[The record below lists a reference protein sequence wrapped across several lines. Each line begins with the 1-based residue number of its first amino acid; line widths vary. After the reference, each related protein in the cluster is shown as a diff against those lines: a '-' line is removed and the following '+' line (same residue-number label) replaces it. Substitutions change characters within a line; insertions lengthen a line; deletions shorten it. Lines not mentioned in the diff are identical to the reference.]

1 MRQKLYGMNYNN
13 RCVDAFLV
21 FRVDNII
28 LVINTNIYDQW
39 YNMDE
44 HSFTEYIDDR
54 YVVSIKCNQSYN
66 IRIQVI
72 KFNYIYFSHIHA
84 YNTIIIIITLVPAE
98 AAYNV
103 CLRIV

>member
-1 MRQKLYGMNYNN
+1 MRQELYGMNYNN

-66 IRIQVI
+66 IRIIQ
-72 KFNYIYFSHIHA
+72 YA